1 MVETYSTASVS
12 EAVMEAATIIKE
24 TIGGDAE
31 NMDTEAEEI
40 TDMAMVDV
48 VIIIMA
54 TIATE
59 MITTIPASSRP

>member
-31 NMDTEAEEI
+31 NMETEAEEI

-54 TIATE
+54 TIGTE
-59 MITTIPASSRP
+59 MITTIPASS

>member
-59 MITTIPASSRP
+59 MITTIPASS

>member
-40 TDMAMVDV
+40 ADMAMVDV

-54 TIATE
+54 TIGTE
-59 MITTIPASSRP
+59 MITTIPASS